1 MGLGTMRFF
10 PRKRAPFE
18 RNQIYL
24 QHGVHVDQVVERTML
39 DRGLPG
45 LLVEILVTL
54 QRLDERAHLIR
65 SYVGDHINV
74 L

>member
-1 MGLGTMRFF
+1 MD
-10 PRKRAPFE
+10 
-18 RNQIYL
+18 
-24 QHGVHVDQVVERTML
+24 HVVERTLL

-54 QRLDERAHLIR
+54 QRLDERAHLIGA
-65 SYVGDHINV
+65 YVGDHINV